1 MGTSGVGQV
10 GVGMLGREFIPHLA
24 KAYGPVT
31 VFDTDAARMRA
42 AVGASAVGASS
53 PREVAARSRL
63 IVLSLPD
70 PDAVR
75 GVMLGED
82 GVLAGA
88 DEGALVIDTTTGE
101 PWTSRA
107 VHDAAGAR
115 GVEYLDA
122 PVTTPSPGTTGVEA
136 ARAGEAMFMVGADD
150 HVFAR
155 AEPVLALL
163 GKHVFHM
170 GPVGNGNI
178 MKLVTNYIAGIG
190 RVAVAEGLVLAAAAG
205 LPAER
210 AVEVCRHSVAQSAS
224 LEETAA
230 KILGDDPDSTGFAIE
245 LRHKDYRLV
254 AELARRLDTPLFMNG
269 VALALYQ
276 AMLSQGLGARDV
288 SHVVRYLADMAGVDV
303 LAPQGARDVARKD

>member
-1 MGTSGVGQV
+1 METERVGQV
-10 GVGMLGREFIPHLA
+10 GIGTLGREFIPHLR
-24 KAYGPVT
+24 KAYGSVT

-42 AVGASAVGASS
+42 AVEAGAVGASS
-53 PREVAARSRL
+53 PREVAARSQL
-63 IVLSLPD
+63 ILLSLPD
-70 PDAVR
+70 PAAVR
-75 GVMLGED
+75 AVMLGED

-107 VHDAAGAR
+107 VHDAARAR
-115 GVEYLDA
+115 GVDYMDA
-122 PVTTPSPGTTGVEA
+122 PVTTPHPGTTGVEA
-136 ARAGEAMFMVGADD
+136 ARAGEAMFMVGAGD
-150 HVFAR
+150 HAFAR

-163 GKHVFHM
+163 GTHVFHM
-170 GPVGNGNI
+170 GPVGNGNV

-210 AVEVCRHSVAQSAS
+210 TLEVCRQSVAQSAS

-230 KILGDDPDSTGFAIE
+230 KLLGENPDATGFAID

-254 AELARRLDTPLFMNG
+254 AELARRLDVPLFMNG

-276 AMLSQGLGARDV
+276 TMLSQGLGGRDV
-288 SHVVRYLADMAGVDV
+288 SHVVHYLADLAGVDV
-303 LAPQGARDVARKD
+303 LAPQGGRGVARKG